1 MPLRPDMDLRDYLEV
16 LGRRKWLIIFSFLF
30 VLFGAVVYIVVVP
43 PQYKSTTTILII
55 PQRVPE
61 AFVQSTVSIGVEG
74 RLATIV
80 QQVTSRTVLT
90 KVMDE
95 LNLFPKRRRKAM
107 PEDVIGEVRK
117 RIEIDVAQDR
127 RRDGSADAFSIS
139 FAYEDPKLA
148 MLTASR
154 LASLFIDENLRTREQ
169 QAVGTAEFLE
179 SQLQETKKKL
189 EIQEEKVKRYKLHF
203 MGELPQELQS
213 NLNKLTRLQDYYRT
227 NAERLRAAEDRKT
240 FLEVRLST
248 LERSVSISPSP
259 VPGGHT
265 PQITEDPA
273 RLLLQKRA
281 QVAELA
287 SKYTDRYPD
296 LVRLR
301 REVADL
307 EKRIK
312 ETNKE
317 AVSSVAGDIP
327 GAFDN
332 TSSAATSTFD
342 REREEMRLLKAQI
355 TSANTEIS
363 SLKNEGERIQKEI
376 AAFQQKVDVAPR
388 REQELIALTRDYDN
402 LKNSYNELLKKRLDA
417 NISQNL
423 EQRQK
428 GEQFQVLDPANL
440 PERPFKPDR
449 KKVFL
454 IAFVI
459 ASAIGFGGAVGLE
472 MMDQTLRG
480 VKDFQHFFNVKVFA
494 TIPDVDNVANT
505 RQQAL
510 RRGAIVGGFLLFIV
524 TVTVFLWVYEE
535 KVRAILKI

>member
-1 MPLRPDMDLRDYLEV
+1 MDLRDYLEV
-16 LGRRKWLIIFSFLF
+16 LRRRKWLIVFSFLL

-61 AFVQSTVSIGVEG
+61 AFVQSTVSVGVEG
-74 RLATIV
+74 RLATIQ
-80 QQVTSRTVLT
+80 QQVGSRTVLT

-95 LNLFPKRRRKAM
+95 LGLFPMLRQRAL
-107 PEDVIGEVRK
+107 PEDIIEGMRE

-127 RRDGSADAFSIS
+127 RRDRSAEAFSIS

-169 QAVGTAEFLE
+169 QAVGTTEFLE

-189 EIQEEKVKRYKLHF
+189 EIQEDRIKRYKLQF
-203 MGELPQELQS
+203 MGELPQEIQS
-213 NLNKLTRLQDYYRT
+213 NLTTLTRLQDYFRG
-227 NAERLRAAEDRKT
+227 NIDRIRAAEDRKV
-240 FLEVRLST
+240 FLAARFDT
-248 LERSVSISPSP
+248 LEKSVSISPPP
-259 VPGGHT
+259 VPGSQP

-281 QVAELA
+281 QVADLA
-287 SKYTDRYPD
+287 SKYTDRHPD
-296 LVRLR
+296 LIRLR

-312 ETNKE
+312 ETNRE
-317 AVSSVAGDIP
+317 AASPDAGKNP
-327 GAFDN
+327 SASDN
-332 TSSAATSTFD
+332 TTPSAIYLSD
-342 REREEMRLLKAQI
+342 REREEMQLLKAQI
-355 TSANTEIS
+355 TSTDAEIS
-363 SLKNEGERIQKEI
+363 SLKNGSERIQKEI
-376 AAFQQKVDVAPR
+376 AAVQQKVDQAPR
-388 REQELIALTRDYDN
+388 REQELISLTRDYDN
-402 LKNSYNELLKKRLDA
+402 LKNSYNELLKKRLEA

-449 KKVFL
+449 NKVFL

-472 MMDQTLRG
+472 MMDQTLRE

-494 TIPDVDNVANT
+494 TIPDVDNGAIA

-510 RRGAIVGGFLLFIV
+510 RRGAIVGGFLLFLA
-524 TVTVFLWVYEE
+524 TVTLFLWIYEE